1 MAEMDGMTFRVEEGT
16 LYNTIRHRRTGEL
29 RSVGPGGVGP
39 RAHGMEPAEEWEFI
53 VQPTTSF
60 SGTNPSPPMKESILS
75 EAKRLVEGG
84 ERNQSYGPPEMDFK
98 RIAGMWTA
106 LFEAKLKEGVV
117 FDPADVARAQI
128 CLKLSRSTW
137 QKKRDNWTDQAG
149 YAACG
154 HRCETGEW

>member
-1 MAEMDGMTFRVEEGT
+1 MAEQEDPLLIDQIAKEAERLWKARG
-16 LYNTIRHRRTGEL
+16 GEISWNDPEPPE
-29 RSVGPGGVGP
+29 SV
-39 RAHGMEPAEEWEFI
+39 
-53 VQPTTSF
+53 
-60 SGTNPSPPMKESILS
+60 LS

-84 ERNQSYGPPEMDFK
+84 ERNLAYGPPEMDFK